1 LPTSSTY
8 VGGFSES
15 GQEQMMVVNKFTFP
29 LSVINN
35 IPSATLI
42 DLSNSFFDDAEQSS
56 GHA

>member
-1 LPTSSTY
+1 
-8 VGGFSES
+8 
-15 GQEQMMVVNKFTFP
+15 MMVVNKFTFP